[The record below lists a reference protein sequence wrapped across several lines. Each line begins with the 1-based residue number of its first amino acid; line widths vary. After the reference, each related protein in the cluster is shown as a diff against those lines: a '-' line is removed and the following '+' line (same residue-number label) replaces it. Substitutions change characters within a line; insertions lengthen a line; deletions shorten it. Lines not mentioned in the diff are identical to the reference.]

1 MIGVYAFNGR
11 TKKYAFKKAG
21 TSNREI
27 GLVPAFFCLRQVD
40 KALKAQSALQAITTR
55 SLYFRHNHLRTTH
68 CQESLFR
75 LQTST
80 LSA

>member
-1 MIGVYAFNGR
+1 MFVATPHN
-11 TKKYAFKKAG
+11 KYTFKKAG
-21 TSNREI
+21 TSNRET
-27 GLVPAFFCLRQVD
+27 GLVPAFFVYGKWI
-40 KALKAQSALQAITTR
+40 KALKAQSALLPITTR